1 MAKQKSKTNIE
12 PNKYLIYKDIKP
24 ESKFS
29 VLVAMVKMGLLLLG
43 IAGIAG
49 IAMDFFR
56 EDGILKKLLGKLFE
70 STASMMMIP
79 VIILVLWFLN
89 RWISSASKS
98 ETKKS
103 GDLPMYVMMLVGA
116 YYLFRLLTKGS
127 F

>member
-29 VLVAMVKMGLLLLG
+29 VLVAMVKMGLLLL
-43 IAGIAG
+43 GIAG

-89 RWISSASKS
+89 RWISSECKS

>member
-29 VLVAMVKMGLLLLG
+29 VLVAMVKMGLLLL
-43 IAGIAG
+43 GIAG